1 MEANEAYVADG
12 YGNKRVVVIDMTTGA
27 FKRYWGAYGNR
38 PDDTDLGPYD
48 AAAAPA
54 QQFRSPVHCADPT
67 RDGLVYVCDRLNNRI
82 QVFRKNGT
90 FVRELIIAPQT
101 LRAGSAWDIA
111 FSNDPEQTY
120 LYLADGMNRRIHVI
134 ERATMEVLTSF
145 GEGGR
150 QPGQFFGVHSIA
162 TDSSGNLYTTETWES
177 RRIQKFDYKGLAPIS
192 AADQGTVWPSAEL

>member
-1 MEANEAYVADG
+1 
-12 YGNKRVVVIDMTTGA
+12 
-27 FKRYWGAYGNR
+27 
-38 PDDTDLGPYD
+38 
-48 AAAAPA
+48 
-54 QQFRSPVHCADPT
+54 
-67 RDGLVYVCDRLNNRI
+67 
-82 QVFRKNGT
+82 
-90 FVRELIIAPQT
+90 
-101 LRAGSAWDIA
+101 
-111 FSNDPEQTY
+111 